1 MKKYIPLLTIC
12 SALSWVACSDDNYT
26 SNDPNAAP
34 DASVCYDAYDA
45 EADYQTFFRPQKAWV
60 GDPMPFY
67 DNGKFYIF
75 YLHDTRPAGATFH
88 PWYLA
93 TTSDFFSYEDKGEV
107 IACGEDNSQE
117 DALGTG
123 SVIKNGNTYYAFYTG
138 HNGNLNPKE
147 KIFLATSTDLVHWE
161 KQTSFSLQAEN
172 GYDANEF
179 RDPFVFKDGNIFRM
193 LVTTRGYVA
202 AANDWQAV
210 IAHYTST
217 DLTNWQLQ
225 DPYYYNG
232 ERILEC
238 PDVFTMGN
246 YEYLLYSNWD
256 WANTNRRVLYRYR
269 PSGSTTWL
277 IPSNEMLDGDLFYGG
292 KTVSDGTNRYLTS
305 WIPTRETY
313 KDNGNFSWGGSLA
326 VHQLE
331 QNTDGTLRVTA
342 PQPIVA
348 KLTNNQQLG
357 SATLSEGE
365 TKVFDRLEKST
376 TKITTKIIAGTATQ
390 FGLRMGACGNLRE
403 TYDILFDL
411 DNSLLKFNK
420 NERGQNAGTLTSVKL
435 PIPTSKEFA
444 VTLIVEGSVATVYV
458 NDQVALS
465 LRSYRMNQNAWGVF
479 AQNGT
484 ATFSDIILAK

>member
-1 MKKYIPLLTIC
+1 MKKYIPLLMMFG
-12 SALSWVACSDDNYT
+12 ALSSVACSDKDYT
-26 SNDPNAAP
+26 SNDPNATP
-34 DASVCYDAYDA
+34 NASMCYDVYDA
-45 EADYQTFFRPQKAWV
+45 EVDYKTFFRPKKAWV

-67 DNGKFYIF
+67 DDGKFYIY
-75 YLHDTRPAGATFH
+75 YLHDKRPAGATFH

-123 SVIKNGNTYYAFYTG
+123 SIIKNGNTYYAFYTA
-138 HNGNLNPKE
+138 HNANLNPRE
-147 KIFLATSTDLVHWE
+147 KIYLATSTDLVNWE
-161 KQTSFSLQAEN
+161 KQPSFSLQAEV

-179 RDPFVFKDGNIFRM
+179 RDPFVFKDGSIFRM

-202 AANDWQAV
+202 AVNDWQAV

-217 DLTNWQLQ
+217 DLINWQLQ
-225 DPYYYNG
+225 APYYYNG

-256 WANTNRRVLYRYR
+256 WANANRKVLYRYR
-269 PSGSTTWL
+269 QKGSSAWL
-277 IPSNEMLDGDLFYGG
+277 VPNNEALDGDLFYGG
-292 KTVSDGTNRYLTS
+292 KTISDGNKRYLTS

-331 QNTDGTLRVTA
+331 QHTDGTLRVTA
-342 PQPIVA
+342 PQTIVS
-348 KLTNNQQLG
+348 KLSNEQNLG
-357 SATLSEGE
+357 SLTLNQDE
-365 TKVFDRLEKST
+365 TKVFDRLEKTT
-376 TKITTKIIAGTATQ
+376 TKITTKITAGTATQ

-403 TYDILFDL
+403 TYDIQFDL

-420 NERGQNAGTLTSVKL
+420 NERGQDPVTITSIKL
-435 PIPTSKEFA
+435 PASTNKEFS
-444 VTLIVEGSVATVYV
+444 VTLLTEGSVATVYV

-465 LRSYRMNQNAWGVF
+465 VRSYRMNQNAWGVF